1 MNDKIR
7 INLNLA
13 GTTYPVFIDR
23 KDEEIVR
30 EAAKQVN
37 IRFNRNQ
44 LEHPEMSPE
53 KVMAITAFELSLQ
66 MQDQKERND
75 TEPYTNKRSARCPFQ
90 RNDIGATHG
99 KGSEEKR
106 KQITHCLGLPPAR
119 ERFGQCF
126 LFLIH

>member
-13 GTTYPVFIDR
+13 GTTYPVLIDR

-75 TEPYTNKRSARCPFQ
+75 TEPYTNKIKELTEVLDAHFKE
-90 RNDIGATHG
+90 T
-99 KGSEEKR
+99 
-106 KQITHCLGLPPAR
+106 T
-119 ERFGQCF
+119 
-126 LFLIH
+126 

>member
-7 INLNLA
+7 INLNLG

-44 LEHPEMSPE
+44 LDHPEMSPE

-66 MQDQKERND
+66 VQDQKERND
-75 TEPYTNKRSARCPFQ
+75 TEPYTHKIKELTEVLDDHFKEM
-90 RNDIGATHG
+90 AT
-99 KGSEEKR
+99 
-106 KQITHCLGLPPAR
+106 
-119 ERFGQCF
+119 
-126 LFLIH
+126 

>member
-1 MNDKIR
+1 MNDQIK
-7 INLNLA
+7 INLQMA
-13 GTTYPVFIDR
+13 GFTYPATIDR

-75 TEPYTNKRSARCPFQ
+75 TEPYTNKIKELTEVLDAHFKE
-90 RNDIGATHG
+90 T
-99 KGSEEKR
+99 
-106 KQITHCLGLPPAR
+106 T
-119 ERFGQCF
+119 
-126 LFLIH
+126 

>member
-30 EAAKQVN
+30 ESAKQVN

-75 TEPYTNKRSARCPFQ
+75 TEPYTNKIKELTEVLDAHFKE
-90 RNDIGATHG
+90 T
-99 KGSEEKR
+99 
-106 KQITHCLGLPPAR
+106 T
-119 ERFGQCF
+119 
-126 LFLIH
+126 

>member
-23 KDEEIVR
+23 KDEAIIR

-44 LEHPEMSPE
+44 LDHPELSPE
-53 KVMAITAFELSLQ
+53 KVIAITAFELSLQ
-66 MQDQKERND
+66 NLDQKDRND
-75 TEPYTNKRSARCPFQ
+75 TEPYMNKIKELTEVLDAHFQ
-90 RNDIGATHG
+90 KETMQGTH
-99 KGSEEKR
+99 S
-106 KQITHCLGLPPAR
+106 
-119 ERFGQCF
+119 
-126 LFLIH
+126 

>member
-30 EAAKQVN
+30 EADKQVN

-75 TEPYTNKRSARCPFQ
+75 TEPYTNKIKELTEVLDAHFKE
-90 RNDIGATHG
+90 T
-99 KGSEEKR
+99 
-106 KQITHCLGLPPAR
+106 T
-119 ERFGQCF
+119 
-126 LFLIH
+126 

>member
-75 TEPYTNKRSARCPFQ
+75 IEPYTNKIKELTEVLDAHFKE
-90 RNDIGATHG
+90 T
-99 KGSEEKR
+99 
-106 KQITHCLGLPPAR
+106 T
-119 ERFGQCF
+119 
-126 LFLIH
+126 

>member
-66 MQDQKERND
+66 MHDQKERND
-75 TEPYTNKRSARCPFQ
+75 TEPYTNKIKELTEVLDAHFKE
-90 RNDIGATHG
+90 T
-99 KGSEEKR
+99 
-106 KQITHCLGLPPAR
+106 T
-119 ERFGQCF
+119 
-126 LFLIH
+126 

>member
-75 TEPYTNKRSARCPFQ
+75 TEPYTNK
-90 RNDIGATHG
+90 
-99 KGSEEKR
+99 
-106 KQITHCLGLPPAR
+106 ITELTEVLDAHFK
-119 ERFGQCF
+119 ETT
-126 LFLIH
+126 